1 MPSDKALKRLDAL
14 PIGVYAILAN
24 LFAQLGRKPYRV
36 HPLGEGD
43 LLVTV
48 DHGVLEPRHIHICR
62 RIRHRRYKKGVMA
75 GVDGLARTYHLHKLP
90 ISTGGVFID
99 CGANVGELG
108 LWARERGLA
117 YEAFEPEPLEARCC
131 DLNNFGGEAQT
142 HRAALWNEA
151 TTLTFHSKPDTADS
165 SVFEIDDATGAR
177 DVQAVRL
184 DAVIDPATFGPGTRI
199 FKLEGEGAEPE
210 ILQGAEGLLPHL
222 DYIAAD
228 CGYERGRAAQHT
240 FIEVNDFLL
249 ARGYRLIEAGFTRV
263 TVVYRNEAR
272 FSQR

>member
-1 MPSDKALKRLDAL
+1 MPSEKAFKLLDTL
-14 PIGVYAILAN
+14 PIGLYTRLAN
-24 LFAQLGRKPYRV
+24 VFARLGHKPYRV
-36 HPLGEGD
+36 EPFGEGD
-43 LLVTV
+43 ILVTT
-48 DHGVLEPRHIHICR
+48 DHDRHDPRRIHICR
-62 RIRHRRYKKGVMA
+62 RIRHRRYKKGVLA

-90 ISTGGVFID
+90 VVPNGVFID

-108 LWARERGLA
+108 IWAREQGLA

-131 DLNNFGGEAQT
+131 DLNNFDGAART
-142 HRAALWNEA
+142 HRVALWSEA

-165 SVFEIDDATGAR
+165 SVFEIDGAAGSR
-177 DVQAVRL
+177 EVQAIRL
-184 DAVIDPATFGPGTRI
+184 DSAIDPSTFGPGTRI

-263 TVVYRNEAR
+263 TAVYRNEAR
-272 FSQR
+272 FNQQ

>member
-1 MPSDKALKRLDAL
+1 MG
-14 PIGVYAILAN
+14 I
-24 LFAQLGRKPYRV
+24 
-36 HPLGEGD
+36 
-43 LLVTV
+43 
-48 DHGVLEPRHIHICR
+48 
-62 RIRHRRYKKGVMA
+62 
-75 GVDGLARTYHLHKLP
+75 
-90 ISTGGVFID
+90 
-99 CGANVGELG
+99 
-108 LWARERGLA
+108 WAREKGLA

-142 HRAALWNEA
+142 HRVALWNEG

-272 FSQR
+272 FSQS